1 MVNVAEQPAVV
12 DQEPG
17 RHRVQVLLYLQVVIV
32 PDPAFR
38 EVPAVGVGKTHHAPP
53 EPPDRMA
60 FHILLQRG
68 GQRVN
73 QVLRTLGLSALGEQ
87 AGQSDLKNAAPLL
100 DVNALHQGGGRE
112 VFLLSDIGGGIE
124 DMSQPAGN
132 LLRPQGRIGG
142 QRFVVVRV
150 ALDVGGIHGI
160 QRVVQPV
167 DIVQDGRYPP
177 G

>member
-1 MVNVAEQPAVV
+1 
-12 DQEPG
+12 
-17 RHRVQVLLYLQVVIV
+17 
-32 PDPAFR
+32 
-38 EVPAVGVGKTHHAPP
+38 
-53 EPPDRMA
+53 
-60 FHILLQRG
+60 
-68 GQRVN
+68 
-73 QVLRTLGLSALGEQ
+73 
-87 AGQSDLKNAAPLL
+87 
-100 DVNALHQGGGRE
+100 
-112 VFLLSDIGGGIE
+112 
-124 DMSQPAGN
+124 MSQPAGN